1 MINLLKKLLLSRQTE
16 YLMINSQLK
25 ILEVSNGLKKFAE
38 FPELAI
44 PGEDIQSSFPELIGT
59 EKILEEV
66 INGKREIFEYEGV
79 ARSPENK
86 SPLYI
91 NLSIIADLNPNLSEK
106 NLIVLVEDVTE
117 NMVMQ
122 QKLIQSANES
132 HLLLSALTASQ
143 DYINKIIT
151 YMADVLL
158 VTTSSGVI
166 KTVNHAAEILFD
178 YQKEELLGKEI
189 SMIIPQEKLLHK
201 ARQKHLLLQG
211 QVSQDVEL
219 ICQNKSGEKIIVEF
233 SCSVIQTDVEGVENF
248 VYIGRDITER
258 KKEEEEIRQALEQ
271 ERDLREVR
279 GRFFSMVTH
288 EFGNPLNTVLLS
300 SQLLR
305 SYESEITE
313 AEKNQYLLYIEE
325 STQEMLEL
333 LEDVRFIGKA
343 DAGKL
348 KYKPA
353 PIDLIK
359 VASHIVN
366 SIRVTA
372 SNKHIINFT
381 INKKNSQKSKSKSDK
396 NEVQFFLMDE
406 KLIRHILNNL
416 LSNAIKYSP
425 TGGQVDF
432 QFTLDEQKA
441 IFSIKDE
448 GIGIPIENQKKLFE
462 SFYRASNV
470 GKIAGTGLGLSI
482 VKQCVEL
489 HSGKIDF
496 SSEVGKGTTFIVE
509 IPLERVYSN

>member
-1 MINLLKKLLLSRQTE
+1 ML
-16 YLMINSQLK
+16 
-25 ILEVSNGLKKFAE
+25 
-38 FPELAI
+38 
-44 PGEDIQSSFPELIGT
+44 
-59 EKILEEV
+59 
-66 INGKREIFEYEGV
+66 
-79 ARSPENK
+79 
-86 SPLYI
+86 
-91 NLSIIADLNPNLSEK
+91 
-106 NLIVLVEDVTE
+106 
-117 NMVMQ
+117 MQ
-122 QKLIQSANES
+122 QQLIQSANES

-166 KTVNHAAEILFD
+166 KTINHAAEILFD
-178 YQKEELLGKEI
+178 YQQEELVGQKI

-211 QVSQDVEL
+211 KISQDVEL
-219 ICQNKSGEKIIVEF
+219 ICQNKSGEKIIIEF

-248 VYIGRDITER
+248 VYIGRNITEK

-305 SYESEITE
+305 SYEYQITE
-313 AEKNQYLLYIEE
+313 AEKNQYLVYIEE

-348 KYKPA
+348 KYKPG

-359 VASHIVN
+359 VCNFIVN
-366 SIRVTA
+366 SIQVTA
-372 SNKHIINFT
+372 SNKHTINFT
-381 INKKNSQKSKSKSDK
+381 VNKKKSTKSKSKSDK

-416 LSNAIKYSP
+416 LSNAVKYSP
-425 TGGQVDF
+425 TGGKIDF
-432 QFTLDEQKA
+432 ELNLNDKTG
-441 IFSIKDE
+441 IFRIKDE
-448 GIGIPIENQKKLFE
+448 GMGIPVENQEKLFE

-470 GKIAGTGLGLSI
+470 GQIPGTGLGLSI
-482 VKQCVEL
+482 VKQCVDL
-489 HSGKIDF
+489 HGGKIDF
-496 SSEVGKGTTFIVE
+496 SSEVGKGTTFIFE
-509 IPLERVYSN
+509 IPLERVSSN